1 MIEHS
6 CGVSRLKQHVSGG
19 YIDDF
24 KCLKFSQEICLAMEK
39 LVLKKIKLQNT
50 NVKILIDKLLENL
63 MMNLKVMVVY

>member
-6 CGVSRLKQHVSGG
+6 CGVLCLKQHVAGG

-39 LVLKKIKLQNT
+39 LDTKK
-50 NVKILIDKLLENL
+50 VK
-63 MMNLKVMVVY
+63 VQTTT